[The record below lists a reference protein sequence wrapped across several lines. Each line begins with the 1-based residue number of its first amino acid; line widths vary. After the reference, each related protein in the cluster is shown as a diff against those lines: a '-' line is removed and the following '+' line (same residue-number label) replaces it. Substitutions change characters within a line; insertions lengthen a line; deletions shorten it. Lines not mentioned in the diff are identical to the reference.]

1 MQRLEINKVVQKVK
15 HPQKVAVAIV
25 QIEPEKYN
33 SITLEWFMRT
43 SIDPVMFAISI
54 GHTRFSYN
62 CLQEYRVFNLC
73 LPGVDLAD
81 FVRLSGTK
89 SGSEVDKLKTIEG
102 KWFKGRFAGLPILK
116 DAAANFECE
125 VITQVKSGDH
135 TIYVGKVKYAWLGD
149 AKPLTVEELF

>member
-15 HPQKVAVAIV
+15 PPQKVAVAIV

>member
-54 GHTRFSYN
+54 GHTRFSYK

-89 SGSEVDKLKTIEG
+89 SGSEVDKLETIEG

>member
-1 MQRLEINKVVQKVK
+1 MQRMEINSVTQKVK

-25 QIEPEKYN
+25 QIEPDKFN

-54 GHTRFSYN
+54 GHTRFSYK
-62 CLQEYRVFNLC
+62 CLQENRVFNLC
-73 LPGVDLAD
+73 LPSFELKE
-81 FVRLSGTK
+81 FTRLSGTK

-102 KWFKGRFAGLPILK
+102 KWFKGRYAGLPILK

-125 VITQVKSGDH
+125 VITQVESGDH
-135 TIYVGKVKYAWLGD
+135 TIYVGKVKYAWLGE
-149 AKPLTVEELF
+149 AQPLTVAKLF

>member
-1 MQRLEINKVVQKVK
+1 MQRLEINKVVKKVK

-125 VITQVKSGDH
+125 VITQVESGDH